1 MSCIVYSIV
10 MASFSTGLFYAGIS
24 MGWLYLF
31 MGVIISSAVL
41 PASLTL
47 LWKDQNW
54 IAAAFSPIL
63 GLAVSLTAWLVTA
76 RRTCG
81 ELTVECTGGNY
92 PMLAG
97 NVAALLSPI
106 VFIPILTYAFG
117 RQNYDWVSMSLIRIG
132 DDSDIAKSAHVDLEL
147 IPGYHNSTSDSAV
160 EADNAAAAA
169 DQRKLKKSAIIARST
184 TVVMTLILLIL
195 WPMPLYGSSYVFSK
209 PFFTGWVTVGILW
222 LFCSTA
228 CVGIFPLWQGRK
240 TMAHTVKSMILDARG
255 KYRPTLVGRVGE
267 VSEDEAKR
275 ADEVLVDEKSNGAD
289 TPEEKIVVKNG

>member
-1 MSCIVYSIV
+1 

-31 MGVIISSAVL
+31 MGVIISAAVL

-63 GLAVSLTAWLVTA
+63 GLVVSLTAWLVTA
-76 RRTCG
+76 KRTCG

-117 RQNYDWVSMSLIRIG
+117 RQNYDWVSMTLIRIG

-147 IPGYHNSTSDSAV
+147 IPGHHNPRSNSIV
-160 EADNAAAAA
+160 EADAAAAA
-169 DQRKLKKSAIIARST
+169 DQGKLKKSAIIARST
-184 TVVMTLILLIL
+184 TVIMTLILLVL
-195 WPMPLYGSSYVFSK
+195 WPMPLYGTGYIFSK
-209 PFFTGWVTVGILW
+209 RFFTGWVTVGILW

-240 TMAHTVKSMILDARG
+240 TMAHTVKSMILDVRG

-267 VSEDEAKR
+267 VSEVEAKR
-275 ADEVLVDEKSNGAD
+275 AGEGLVEEKSNGAE
-289 TPEEKIVVKNG
+289 TPEEKVVVKNG